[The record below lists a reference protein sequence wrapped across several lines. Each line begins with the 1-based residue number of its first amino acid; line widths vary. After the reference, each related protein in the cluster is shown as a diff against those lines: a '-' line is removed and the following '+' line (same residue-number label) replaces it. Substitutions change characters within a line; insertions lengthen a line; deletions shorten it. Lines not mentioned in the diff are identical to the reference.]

1 MAQGA
6 LFSLLLDFNISI
18 VGCLLSGFLGSL
30 RLRKSNL
37 TPLEKIPRDLNL
49 SYFGFAARLDPM
61 AATKLFRAASVG
73 EEDELDPSPVWLAPA
88 SLRMATHWADHC
100 SIRSASVLCT

>member
-1 MAQGA
+1 M
-6 LFSLLLDFNISI
+6 FSI
-18 VGCLLSGFLGSL
+18 VLTLQTHAFAGRNTLQ
-30 RLRKSNL
+30 